1 MKLREKSGNRLGTY
15 FYLILISDPGD
26 RRWIGLWW
34 GGFFFCGVLLL
45 IVAIPFFSFPKVL
58 TREKKKL
65 RNIEEQSLKV
75 APTNTN
81 SLQRQPPPQTISSTN
96 QKTKSV
102 SESASPAPLN
112 NSTTESSSSSSKK
125 IDSGYGKD
133 IKDIPLSMWRLV
145 SNPIY
150 ICTCLGACMELM
162 IVSGFIVFLPKY
174 LETQFSLGKSQA
186 SVFTGKSFILALL
199 TIIYYLVEDIL
210 Q

>member
-1 MKLREKSGNRLGTY
+1 MRLGTY
-15 FYLILISDPGD
+15 SNFILFSGPVD

-34 GGFFFCGVLLL
+34 GGFFFCGVALL

-65 RNIEEQSLKV
+65 RNIEEQNIKA
-75 APTNTN
+75 APNNTN
-81 SLQRQPPPQTISSTN
+81 SLQRQPPLTVSSNN
-96 QKTKSV
+96 QKTTTV
-102 SESASPAPLN
+102 SQSASPAPN
-112 NSTTESSSSSSKK
+112 NLTTETSSSSSK

-186 SVFTGKSFILALL
+186 SVFTGKNIFSRPFN
-199 TIIYYLVEDIL
+199 YYFCI
-210 Q
+210 

>member
-1 MKLREKSGNRLGTY
+1 MRLETHSE
-15 FYLILISDPGD
+15 FILFSDPGD

-34 GGFFFCGVLLL
+34 GGFFFCGVALL

-58 TREKKKL
+58 THEKKKL
-65 RNIEEQSLKV
+65 RNIEEQNLKA
-75 APTNTN
+75 APNNTN
-81 SLQRQPPPQTISSTN
+81 SLQRQPPHPTVSSTN
-96 QKTKSV
+96 QKTTTV
-102 SESASPAPLN
+102 SQAPSPASN
-112 NSTTESSSSSSKK
+112 NLTTDSSSSSSK

-186 SVFTGKSFILALL
+186 SVFTGKNISSRHLYSLL
-199 TIIYYLVEDIL
+199 LFTVDS
-210 Q
+210 QKS

>member
-1 MKLREKSGNRLGTY
+1 M
-15 FYLILISDPGD
+15 
-26 RRWIGLWW
+26 WW
-34 GGFFFCGVLLL
+34 GGFFLCGLLLL

-65 RNIEEQSLKV
+65 RNHEEQNLKV
-75 APTNTN
+75 TSNNTN
-81 SLQRQPPPQTISSTN
+81 SLQRQTSPPTVSSIN
-96 QKTKSV
+96 QKTTSV
-102 SESASPAPLN
+102 SQTTSPATN
-112 NSTTESSSSSSKK
+112 NLATEPSSSSSK

-133 IKDIPLSMWRLV
+133 IKDIPSSMWRLV

-186 SVFTGKSFILALL
+186 SVFTGMSFIFFLFSRPSNSMKARFSDGFFFFFVMQVLWPSQAH
-199 TIIYYLVEDIL
+199 V
-210 Q
+210 